1 MLLIS
6 PGRTL
11 LMQHRAEWTAHP
23 LTWGVP
29 GGACDS
35 HETPE
40 VTALREAGEE
50 AGITEAHVEIL
61 DVEVT
66 TGPYPADPARP
77 ELAGG
82 WQYHTVYALAAGE
95 IDTVANE
102 ESLELRWVPFDQVA
116 ELELL
121 PAFAQSWPAVRA
133 RRGIAR
139 PARNLARICHGG
151 GTGCRCGN
159 REDGRP
165 GADLLG

>member
-1 MLLIS
+1 MLHDGNGWSAGPDNTRCWGRFGAAGLLLIS

-50 AGITEAHVEIL
+50 AGITEVHVEIL

-82 WQYHTVYALAAGE
+82 WQYHTVYALATGE

-133 RRGIAR
+133 RAEELLGQRGI
-139 PARNLARICHGG
+139 
-151 GTGCRCGN
+151 
-159 REDGRP
+159 
-165 GADLLG
+165 